1 MCTRAKI
8 LIPIFGI
15 ILGLIMSPTLAA
27 KPADPTKLPIT
38 SSESYLLSVG
48 SASLARHIEIP
59 DCGLG
64 RFLFESVVASPEV
77 SVGQSADY
85 DPALGI
91 WAVRIPTMQRAL
103 TNQDTGVPLYLYGNG
118 YETVSA
124 TLSPGQATFDT
135 NLITSEIIRS
145 LGVVV
150 EIFGGF
156 NVALA
161 HKFNVHI
168 SGHCGDAY
176 STAVPPDTI

>member
-1 MCTRAKI
+1 MCIKAKI

-15 ILGLIMSPTLAA
+15 ILGLIATPTLAA
-27 KPADPTKLPIT
+27 KPVDPLELPIT
-38 SSESYLLSVG
+38 SSESYNLPASSDSLL
-48 SASLARHIEIP
+48 RYIEIP

-77 SVGQSADY
+77 SVSQQADY
-85 DPALGI
+85 DPALGV

-103 TNQDTGVPLYLYGNG
+103 NNTDTGVPLYLYGNG
-118 YETVSA
+118 YETVSV

-135 NLITSEIIRS
+135 NLITPEIIRS
-145 LGVVV
+145 LGVRV

-156 NVALA
+156 NVDLA
-161 HKFNVHI
+161 HKFSVHI
-168 SGHCGDAY
+168 SGRCGDAY